1 MLRPL
6 RELVSKARKA
16 IGTEGLLADVAA
28 LRIEVERLLQI
39 SGQRCCALS
48 SDEAAEIRGLL
59 NRSLHAPGGAASKI
73 SQRVL
78 ANQYREL
85 ARSGGPLLSFEDV
98 EFRAFS
104 QNGEDG
110 ILLYIFSLIGMG
122 TRRCVEICAGNG
134 IECNTANLI
143 INHGWNGLM
152 FDGNESLLER
162 GRAFYANLGDTFCY
176 PPKIVNKWI
185 SAENI
190 NQIIQENGYEGAIDL
205 LSLDVDG
212 VDYWLWE
219 ALEVV
224 RPRVVVAEI
233 QCIWGAKRAVTVPY
247 SPHFKTEYIDGFGI
261 YSGASLPAFVKL
273 ARRKGYR
280 LVGVQRLGFNA
291 FFVENGIGEEFLPEV
306 DVETCTDFPFVKWAQ
321 RDLLEKVEHL
331 PWVEV

>member
-1 MLRPL
+1 MRRLLRK
-6 RELVSKARKA
+6 LVSKARRA
-16 IGTEGLLADVAA
+16 IGTEGLRGDVAA
-28 LRIEVERLLQI
+28 LRIEVERLLQL
-39 SGQRCCALS
+39 SGQRCSAPL
-48 SDEAAEIRGLL
+48 SDEPAEIRGLL

-85 ARSGGPLLSFEDV
+85 ARSGGPLLGFEDV

-122 TRRCVEICAGNG
+122 TRRCVEVCAGNG

-152 FDGNESLLER
+152 FDGNESLLQR
-162 GRAFYANLGDTFCY
+162 GRAFYASLGDTFSF
-176 PPKIVNKWI
+176 PPKIVNAWVNR
-185 SAENI
+185 ETI
-190 NQIIQENGYEGAIDL
+190 NQIIQQNGFEGPIDL
-205 LSLDVDG
+205 LSLDIDG

-233 QCIWGAKRAVTVPY
+233 QCIWGADRAVTVPY
-247 SPHFKTEYIDGFGI
+247 SPHFKTESIDGFGV

-291 FFVENGIGEEFLPEV
+291 FFVENGVGEDLLPEV
-306 DVETCTDFPFVKWAQ
+306 SIESCIDFPFVKWAR
-321 RDLLEKVEHL
+321 RDLLNKVKHL